1 MKSNNFKNKT
11 AKILFD
17 VKSIILKPN
26 KPFKLTSGRLSPVY
40 IDCRKIISH
49 IKARRSLIAMSVA
62 LIKKEINLKKIDFIA
77 GGETAGIPYA
87 AWISEKLNKP
97 MLYIR
102 KKPKDFGKLSQI
114 EGDIK
119 KNSKVLLI
127 EDLFTDGK
135 SKIHFC
141 NAIRKAGG
149 VVSDIF
155 VIFNYGIFS
164 DKILKKNKLKLHFLT
179 NWDTVIKYIKNKKS
193 FTQSEIKIIE
203 NYLFNKKKIKK
214 F

>member
-1 MKSNNFKNKT
+1 MKSNNFKIKT
-11 AKILFD
+11 AKILLD

-40 IDCRKIISH
+40 VDCRKVISH
-49 IKARRSLIAMSVA
+49 IKARRSLIKMGVA
-62 LIKKEINLKKIDFIA
+62 LIKKEIDIKKIDFVA
-77 GGETAGIPYA
+77 GGETGGIPYA
-87 AWISEKLNKP
+87 AWISEKINKP
-97 MLYIR
+97 MIYIR
-102 KKPKDFGKLSQI
+102 KKPKGFGKLSQI

-127 EDLFTDGK
+127 EDLSTDGQ

-141 NAIRKAGG
+141 NAIRKAGAK
-149 VVSDIF
+149 VSSIF

-179 NWDTVIKYIKNKKS
+179 NWETVIRYIKDKKAL
-193 FTQSEIKIIE
+193 TLPEIKIIE
-203 NYLFNKKKIKK
+203 NYIFNKKN
-214 F
+214 

>member
-1 MKSNNFKNKT
+1 MARNSP
-11 AKILFD
+11 D

-26 KPFKLTSGRLSPVY
+26 KPFKLTSGGLSPVY
-40 IDCRKIISH
+40 VDCRKVISH
-49 IKARRSLIAMSVA
+49 IKARRSLIKMGVA
-62 LIKKEINLKKIDFIA
+62 LIKKEIDIKKIDFVA
-77 GGETAGIPYA
+77 GGETGGIPYA
-87 AWISEKLNKP
+87 AWISEKINKP
-97 MLYIR
+97 MIYIR
-102 KKPKDFGKLSQI
+102 KKPKGFGKLSQI

-127 EDLFTDGK
+127 EDLSTDGQ

-179 NWDTVIKYIKNKKS
+179 NWETVIRYIKDKKAL
-193 FTQSEIKIIE
+193 TLPEIKIIE
-203 NYLFNKKKIKK
+203 NYIFNKKN
-214 F
+214 

>member
-1 MKSNNFKNKT
+1 MKSNNFKIKT
-11 AKILFD
+11 AKILLD

-40 IDCRKIISH
+40 VDCRKVISH
-49 IKARRSLIAMSVA
+49 IKARRSLIKMGVA
-62 LIKKEINLKKIDFIA
+62 LIKKEIDIKKIDFVA
-77 GGETAGIPYA
+77 GGETGGIPYA
-87 AWISEKLNKP
+87 AWISEKINKP
-97 MLYIR
+97 MIYIR
-102 KKPKDFGKLSQI
+102 KKPKGFGKLSQI

-127 EDLFTDGK
+127 EDLSTDGQ

-141 NAIRKAGG
+141 NAIRKPGAK
-149 VVSDIF
+149 VSSIF

-179 NWDTVIKYIKNKKS
+179 NWETVIRYIKDKKAL
-193 FTQSEIKIIE
+193 TLPEIKIIE
-203 NYLFNKKKIKK
+203 NYIFNKKN
-214 F
+214 

>member
-1 MKSNNFKNKT
+1 MKSNNFKIKT
-11 AKILFD
+11 AKILLD

-40 IDCRKIISH
+40 VDCRKVISH
-49 IKARRSLIAMSVA
+49 IKARRSLIKMGVA
-62 LIKKEINLKKIDFIA
+62 LIKKEIDIKKIDFVA

-87 AWISEKLNKP
+87 AWISENINKP

-102 KKPKDFGKLSQI
+102 KRPKEFGKLSQI

-127 EDLFTDGK
+127 EDLSTDGQ

-141 NAIRKAGG
+141 NAIRKAGAK
-149 VVSDIF
+149 VSGIF

-179 NWDTVIKYIKNKKS
+179 NWETVIRYIKDKKAL
-193 FTQSEIKIIE
+193 TLPEIKIIE
-203 NYLFNKKKIKK
+203 NYIFNKKN
-214 F
+214 

>member
-1 MKSNNFKNKT
+1 MKSNNFKIKT
-11 AKILFD
+11 AKILLD

-40 IDCRKIISH
+40 LDCRKVISH
-49 IKARRSLIAMSVA
+49 IKARRSLIKMGVA
-62 LIKKEINLKKIDFIA
+62 LIKKEIDIKKIDFVA
-77 GGETAGIPYA
+77 GGETGGIPYA
-87 AWISEKLNKP
+87 AWISEKINKP
-97 MLYIR
+97 MIYIR
-102 KKPKDFGKLSQI
+102 KKPKGFGKLSQI

-127 EDLFTDGK
+127 EDLSTDGQ

-141 NAIRKAGG
+141 NAIRKAGAK
-149 VVSDIF
+149 VSSIF

-179 NWDTVIKYIKNKKS
+179 NWETVIRYIKDKKAL
-193 FTQSEIKIIE
+193 TLPEIKIIE
-203 NYLFNKKKIKK
+203 NYIFNKKN
-214 F
+214 

>member
-17 VKSIILKPN
+17 VKSIILKPK

-87 AWISEKLNKP
+87 AWISEKINKP

-114 EGDIK
+114 EG
-119 KNSKVLLI
+119 V
-127 EDLFTDGK
+127 FTDGK

-179 NWDTVIKYIKNKKS
+179 NWNTVIKYIKKKKS
-193 FTQSEIKIIE
+193 FTQSEIKIVE
-203 NYLFNKKKIKK
+203 NYLFNKKK
-214 F
+214 

>member
-1 MKSNNFKNKT
+1 MKSNNFKIKT
-11 AKILFD
+11 AKILLD

-40 IDCRKIISH
+40 VDCRKVISH
-49 IKARRSLIAMSVA
+49 IKARRSLIKMGVA
-62 LIKKEINLKKIDFIA
+62 LIKKEIDIKKIDFVA
-77 GGETAGIPYA
+77 GGETGGIPYA
-87 AWISEKLNKP
+87 AWISEKINKP
-97 MLYIR
+97 MIYIR
-102 KKPKDFGKLSQI
+102 KKPKGFGKLSQI

-127 EDLFTDGK
+127 EDLSTDGQ

-141 NAIRKAGG
+141 NAIRKAGAK
-149 VVSDIF
+149 VSSIF

-179 NWDTVIKYIKNKKS
+179 NWETVIKYIKDKKAL
-193 FTQSEIKIIE
+193 TLPEIKIIE
-203 NYLFNKKKIKK
+203 NYIFNKKN
-214 F
+214 